1 MTMDWSNF
9 KNLVGT
15 TIRTLEK
22 KNLCQAEAFFTYT
35 KGTEVTIR
43 NSEVLTQNRVD
54 DSGVGFRVATSE
66 NKVGFACTNIMSE
79 KAILEAGEKALS
91 ISKISSAVPNFTLPQ
106 GSKPTRV
113 KGLFDPEVEAKSVDG
128 IVNLAN
134 RAISTAEDFDKR
146 IIAKD
151 GRFLYESMWRG
162 IINTSGVD
170 LDEHETSIIA
180 YLGCSGKEGKEV
192 TSSCY
197 NVVLKKTGNVDPEE
211 LGKNVGKKVIALLHP
226 KPLKSFQGS
235 VIFTPEATSYQLF
248 EVMKEALKGDEALA
262 KSSAWT
268 KELNQPVA
276 SEKLNV
282 TDNPLL
288 EGGFASRSF
297 DDEGCSSCTTPLIS
311 KGELLGF
318 LHDSTSANALNA
330 RNTANATR
338 FSGGFDMIRSIIG
351 QGYRTRP
358 QIYPSNLI
366 IKPGNKTKEELISE
380 VRKGVLVESMA
391 GFPQAGSGVI
401 SAQLSQAFLIQE
413 GEIVNPI
420 KNGMVS
426 GVAFD
431 WFKKICEV
439 GNDIEQFSNVITPS
453 IYIEDVKL
461 VGA

>member
-1 MTMDWSNF
+1 MDWNKFSG
-9 KNLVGT
+9 LVSK

-22 KNLCQAEAFFTYT
+22 KNISHAEAFFTYT
-35 KGTEVTIR
+35 KGIEVTIR

-54 DSGVGFRVATSE
+54 DSGVGFRVATNG

-79 KAILEAGEKALS
+79 KAILEAGKKALS
-91 ISKISSAVPNFTLPQ
+91 ISKISSAIPNFTLPQ
-106 GSKPTRV
+106 ESKPTRV
-113 KGLFDPEVEAKSVDG
+113 KGLFDPEVEAKSVDD
-128 IVNLAN
+128 IANLAN
-134 RAISTAEDFDKR
+134 RAISAAEDFDKR
-146 IIAKD
+146 VIAKD

-162 IINTSGVD
+162 IINASGVN
-170 LDEHETSIIA
+170 LDEHETSIMA

-197 NVVLKKTGNVDPEE
+197 DVLLKKTGDVDPEE
-211 LGKNVGKKVIALLHP
+211 LGKNVGKKVLALLNP

-235 VIFTPEATSYQLF
+235 VIFTPEAISYQIF

-268 KELNQPVA
+268 DKINQSVA
-276 SEKLNV
+276 SESLSV
-282 TDNPLL
+282 TDDPLL

-297 DDEGCSSCTTPLIS
+297 DDEGCSSCTTSLIS

-318 LHDSTSANALNA
+318 LHDSTSANALNT
-330 RNTANATR
+330 RNTGNATR

-366 IKPGNKTKEELISE
+366 VKPGSKTREELISE
-380 VRKGVLVESMA
+380 VREGVLVESMA

-401 SAQLSQAFLIQE
+401 SVQLSQAFFVQE
-413 GEIVNPI
+413 GEIVSPI

-431 WFKKICEV
+431 WLKKISEV
-439 GNDIEQFSNVITPS
+439 CNDSKQFSNIITPS
-453 IYIEDVKL
+453 IHIEDVK
-461 VGA
+461 VIGA